1 LEHADE
7 VFVFP
12 AEFGWSDLG
21 TWTSLHSHLPQD
33 LNGNVLIG
41 SDISIHDSRNCIV
54 HAENCKKVVVIG
66 LNDCVVSEK
75 DGNLLVCKLNEEER
89 IKELTKK

>member
-1 LEHADE
+1 M
-7 VFVFP
+7 
-12 AEFGWSDLG
+12 
-21 TWTSLHSHLPQD
+21 
-33 LNGNVLIG
+33 LIG
-41 SDISIHDSRNCIV
+41 ADISIHDSRNCIV

-89 IKELTKK
+89 LKELTKK